1 MDKGKV
7 KTAVIAILLI
17 LDLILGTFLI
27 WQTATARKAERNA
40 FQNLKTVMHANGV
53 ELLPEE
59 LPSADGIYTL
69 LSERSLSAEAA
80 LARVFTGSDQ
90 GQDQGGNIYYYTGS
104 TGEAW
109 FRGSGDF
116 EVLFSEPAAQMD
128 SAVRKAL
135 LQYGMDPDR
144 KDAVQQVDGLNVFNC
159 TLSAHYTNALL
170 TSVTGRLVAGSFSA
184 VVDTPAMDAGTALL
198 RFIASL
204 EDNGF
209 ICTEVSSMEL
219 GYLMSALV
227 TGGFQLT
234 PVWRVVTDTGE
245 YYVNAI
251 TGAVE
256 RLSA

>member
-1 MDKGKV
+1 MDRGKV
-7 KTAVIAILLI
+7 KTAVIAILLV
-17 LDLILGTFLI
+17 LDLILGAFLI
-27 WQTATARKAERNA
+27 WQSATARKAERDA
-40 FQNLKTVMHANGV
+40 FQNLQTVMHDNGV
-53 ELLPEE
+53 ELLLDE
-59 LPSADGIYTL
+59 LPSADGVYTL
-69 LSERSLSAEAA
+69 LSERSLTAEAA
-80 LARVFTGSDQ
+80 LAKVFTGSDQ
-90 GQDQGGNIYYYTGS
+90 GQDQGGNIYYYAGS

-116 EVLFSEPAAQMD
+116 EVLFSEPTAQMD
-128 SAVRKAL
+128 PSVRKAL
-135 LQYGMDPDR
+135 LQYGIDPDR
-144 KDAVQQVDGLNVFNC
+144 GDIIQQVDERNVFNC
-159 TLSAHYTNALL
+159 SVSLNYVNSLL

-184 VVDTPAMDAGTALL
+184 VVDTPAMDASTALL

-209 ICTEVSSMEL
+209 ICTEISSVEL

-251 TGAVE
+251 SGAVE
-256 RLSA
+256 RRTT